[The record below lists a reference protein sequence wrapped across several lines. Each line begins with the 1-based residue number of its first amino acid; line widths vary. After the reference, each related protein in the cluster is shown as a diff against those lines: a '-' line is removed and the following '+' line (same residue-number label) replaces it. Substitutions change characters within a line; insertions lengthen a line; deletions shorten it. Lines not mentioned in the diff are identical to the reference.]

1 MLRYIAWLCVRDDS
15 LIGAQICFVT
25 GPRIEL
31 AIELIKRMKVLFN
44 EKLGLVFTPRRQLS
58 NISGLKYRIL
68 HRSFLYYLYIPY
80 FREIVKDVFSF

>member
-44 EKLGLVFTPRRQLS
+44 EKLGLVFDTKETV
-58 NISGLKYRIL
+58 IEHFWLK
-68 HRSFLYYLYIPY
+68 
-80 FREIVKDVFSF
+80 V